1 MEQIIS
7 IVGAVLIL
15 AAYAAHQYGWLDRTH
30 ASYHWLN
37 LVGSVVLTVIAFRA
51 SQWGFVLLE
60 GVWAVVSVPPLIRVR
75 PSLPP
80 Q

>member
-15 AAYAAHQYGWLDRTH
+15 AAYAGHQYGLIDRTY

-37 LVGSVVLTVIAFRA
+37 LVGAVVLTVIAFRA

-60 GVWAVVSVPPLIRVR
+60 GVWAVVSVPPLIKVR

-80 Q
+80 K